1 MVVAGTARGFK
12 KKLNKTMKHKVYNY
26 KTFKLKPAE
35 KNLEFR
41 KNNYRFLSKLSEVFK
56 EVKTD
61 EELGDKMIDFL
72 HNEDNLRS
80 LFSTFLEKE
89 SADKIDYNFE
99 DDGNYEAV
107 IALAGGVLRDFFSAK
122 AKSLKRSTS

>member
-1 MVVAGTARGFK
+1 
-12 KKLNKTMKHKVYNY
+12 MKHKVYNY